1 MDDVQLARLLRDV
14 QSLLQKA
21 VDEVFPD
28 ANWCVPIPWC
38 FGSQKY
44 RLTGPKSDVDL
55 LLLAPDAI
63 VEKGD
68 DIRAIL
74 ARQLCYRGVHHRAL
88 SDMRDLQT
96 LKWSDAGR
104 GVEVSV
110 LLTNRALGQIQVT
123 CFLKKFYEQ
132 DETYRRGL
140 CNPL

>member
-1 MDDVQLARLLRDV
+1 MDSDQLTRLMRDV
-14 QSLLQKA
+14 QSHLQHA
-21 VDEVFPD
+21 VNEVFPA
-28 ANWCVPIPWC
+28 ANWCVPLPWC

-44 RLTGPKSDVDL
+44 RLTGPTSDVDL

-96 LKWSDAGR
+96 LKWVDVGR
-104 GVEVSV
+104 GFEVSV
-110 LLTNRALGQIQVT
+110 LLTN
-123 CFLKKFYEQ
+123 
-132 DETYRRGL
+132 
-140 CNPL
+140 